1 MTWLEFK
8 RKVKEVTSRLSSEE
22 VPVTFIHGD
31 REIEP
36 DGITVCCEETGGKLA
51 LIIVLK
57 EGGAGC
63 K

>member
-8 RKVKEVTSRLSSEE
+8 RKVKEVTSVLTSDE
-22 VPVTFIHGD
+22 VPITFFHGD
-31 REIEP
+31 MEVSP
-36 DGITVCCEETGGKLA
+36 DDITVCCEVTGEELA

-57 EGGAGC
+57 EGGA

>member
-8 RKVKEVTSRLSSEE
+8 RKMNVVASRMTSDA
-22 VPVTFIHGD
+22 VPITFLHDD
-31 REIEP
+31 REIRP
-36 DGITVCCEETGGKLA
+36 DDITVCCEVTGDTLA

-57 EGGAGC
+57 EGEA

>member
-8 RKVKEVTSRLSSEE
+8 CKMKETTSRLTSEA
-22 VPVTFIHGD
+22 VPITFLHGD
-31 REIEP
+31 REIRP
-36 DGITVCCEETGGKLA
+36 DDITVCCEVTGDELA

-57 EGGAGC
+57 EGET